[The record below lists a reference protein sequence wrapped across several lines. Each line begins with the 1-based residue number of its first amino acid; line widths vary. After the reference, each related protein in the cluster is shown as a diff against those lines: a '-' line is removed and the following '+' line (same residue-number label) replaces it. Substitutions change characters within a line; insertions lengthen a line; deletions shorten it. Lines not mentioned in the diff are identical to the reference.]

1 MNDDISKA
9 GLPVSHDEK
18 SNIET
23 MEQGNTP
30 AAFPGAGAAS
40 WSPEHRARVEKSM
53 KRKLDLRCS
62 LFVVIYIMNYLDR
75 NNIAAAK
82 LKGLTED
89 LGIEGDEA
97 KYQTCLSILYVGYI
111 LMQVPSNMLINTISR
126 PSLYIAAVMLI
137 WGMVSTLSGVT
148 HNFAGMVATRF
159 FLGFVEAAFLP
170 GALMV
175 SLSTTFLNR
184 LAILTTI
191 PTDPLKVVHPSGAY
205 QKKRHPLLR
214 QPHLQRLLCLGR
226 RRSSEQHGGGSWTL
240 CLEVVVLD

>member
-1 MNDDISKA
+1 MTGSYH
-9 GLPVSHDEK
+9 P
-18 SNIET
+18 
-23 MEQGNTP
+23 
-30 AAFPGAGAAS
+30 
-40 WSPEHRARVEKSM
+40 
-53 KRKLDLRCS
+53 S
-62 LFVVIYIMNYLDR
+62 LWHIAYTDHLDR

-111 LMQVPSNMLINTISR
+111 LMQVPSNMFINTISR
-126 PSLYIAAVMLI
+126 PSLYISIIMLL

-175 SLSTTFLNR
+175 SLNTYHSNRLPNLTTF
-184 LAILTTI
+184 
-191 PTDPLKVVHPSGAY
+191 PTDPLKMVHTSRAH
-205 QKKRHPLLR
+205 QEKRYPFLR
-214 QPHLQRLLCLGR
+214 KPHLQRLLCPGR
-226 RRSSEQHGGGSWTL
+226 SGSP
-240 CLEVVVLD
+240 

>member
-9 GLPVSHDEK
+9 GSPVTHDEK

-23 MEQGNTP
+23 MEQGNVP

-40 WSPEHRARVEKSM
+40 WDPERRARVEKSM

-62 LFVVIYIMNYLDR
+62 LFVLIYIMNYLDR

-111 LMQVPSNMLINTISR
+111 LMQVPSNMFINTISR
-126 PSLYIAAVMLI
+126 PSLYIAAVMLV

-159 FLGFVEAAFLP
+159 FLGFIEAAFLP

-175 SLSTTFLNR
+175 CLSTHFPSR
-184 LAILTTI
+184 PSVLTVF
-191 PTDPLKVVHPSGAY
+191 PTDPLKMVHTPGAH
-205 QKKRHPLLR
+205 QEECHPLLR
-214 QPHLQRLLCLGR
+214 QPHLQRILCP
-226 RRSSEQHGGGSWTL
+226 RRSR
-240 CLEVVVLD
+240 CP

>member
-1 MNDDISKA
+1 MLAFRRYLHYELLGQVRFSLHSSIS
-9 GLPVSHDEK
+9 LHTSQT
-18 SNIET
+18 NI
-23 MEQGNTP
+23 
-30 AAFPGAGAAS
+30 
-40 WSPEHRARVEKSM
+40 
-53 KRKLDLRCS
+53 
-62 LFVVIYIMNYLDR
+62 IDR

-126 PSLYIAAVMLI
+126 PSLYIAVIMLI

-175 SLSTTFLNR
+175 SLIAYFLLRLFLSQQSTHCTD
-184 LAILTTI
+184 TS
-191 PTDPLKVVHPSGAY
+191 PTDPLKMVHTPGAH
-205 QKKRHPLLR
+205 QEKRHPLLR
-214 QPHLQRLLCLGR
+214 QPDFQRVLCPGR
-226 RRSSEQHGGGSWTL
+226 SGST
-240 CLEVVVLD
+240 